1 MHRRNSIARREHMIA
16 TSFFSN
22 DDGNV
27 SLGVDQKETPALTQ
41 GVASSRKVSQRRGG
55 VPS

>member
-16 TSFFSN
+16 ASFFSS

-27 SLGVDQKETPALTQ
+27 SLGADQKETPVLTQ
-41 GVASSRKVSQRRGG
+41 DAASSRKVSQRRGG